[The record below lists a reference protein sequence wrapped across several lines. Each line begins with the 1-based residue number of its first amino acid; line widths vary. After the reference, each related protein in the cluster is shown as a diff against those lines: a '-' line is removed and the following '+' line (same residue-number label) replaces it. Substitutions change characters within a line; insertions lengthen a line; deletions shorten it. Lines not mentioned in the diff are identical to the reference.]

1 MRLRSWL
8 VILFGSLLVLT
19 GLCLSVLAHHQA
31 RQNLIRALERQ
42 VAEGA
47 RKSFEPE
54 RLRHLRILSH
64 RILDSPAM
72 QDYRAVF
79 VSSNGPFQSLLA
91 QSGLARLELLKL
103 LGEAAPDDG
112 KSWTQAEVSQSNNE
126 TANLHRC
133 WLALQGLMRDTGVAL
148 FEESEGG
155 LQLLLLTDRQGQP
168 YLELRSGSEGQP
180 PKADDPWVPPQP
192 SDELTKALGQQR
204 QQPWEGYY
212 RHSDGAIYL
221 IRIER
226 FHLGDQLVVGTRVD
240 RAFEESLSQ
249 YIQGARF
256 RLETQKSKP
265 SDPFLQALPGL
276 GSDHRLVVEGQP
288 YLVYAEPLPAFDSPD
303 RAVAQ
308 LWQFR
313 SLDSVE
319 SYLRRMTGGIATLI
333 AGSLGLGLIG
343 IALATQ
349 PISSLIGQ
357 LSQRMQKV
365 GQGELGEDLPPAGPL
380 ELRQAAASFNQM
392 VQQLRHKEMLA
403 KMVPKQAREAIE
415 SDRTEGGRVVARRIR
430 TTILFSDIRG
440 FTSLS
445 ERLPPQEV
453 LSLLDIYLSKMTEI
467 IDGCG
472 GDVNEYI
479 GDAILA
485 DFEDR
490 NGAPGALRAVQASM
504 LMVAA
509 LEDLRQQNLHPELKT
524 LRQGLGLHTG
534 EIVKGEVGAAHRSKF
549 ALIGD
554 TVNLAAR
561 IQDRSRDGKHTGIL
575 LSDDSRKDVAGF
587 EVALFGDESFK
598 GKTGQT
604 RVWEIVGPEPVAPH
618 PPEANDAAP
627 GGETA
632 PIGPG

>member
-1 MRLRSWL
+1 MRLRTWL
-8 VILFGSLLVLT
+8 VVLFGSLLVLT
-19 GLCLSVLAHHQA
+19 GVCLSLLAHHQA

-42 VAEGA
+42 VQEGA
-47 RKSFEPE
+47 RGSFEPA

-72 QDYRAVF
+72 QDYRTVF
-79 VSSNGPFQSLLA
+79 VTGNGPFQ
-91 QSGLARLELLKL
+91 GLIAEGQREKL
-103 LGEAAPDDG
+103 LEQLGRARADDG
-112 KSWTQAEVSQSNNE
+112 QPWTRSEVAENGGKISQ
-126 TANLHRC
+126 LHRC
-133 WLALQGLMRDTGVAL
+133 WLALQGLMRDTGVTL
-148 FEESEGG
+148 FEESEGA
-155 LQLLLLTDRQGQP
+155 LQLMMLTDRSGQP
-168 YLELRSGSEGQP
+168 YLELRSNPAG
-180 PKADDPWVPPQP
+180 KAPTAEDAWIRPQP
-192 SDELTKALGQQR
+192 TRQLQDALSQQR
-204 QQPWEGYY
+204 DQPWEGYY
-212 RHSDGAIYL
+212 RHSDGALYL
-221 IRIER
+221 IRVER
-226 FHLGDQLVVGTRVD
+226 FHLGDQLVLGTRID
-240 RAFEESLSQ
+240 RNFEDSISQ
-249 YIQGARF
+249 HIQGARF
-256 RLETQKSKP
+256 RLEGGDP
-265 SDPFLQALPGL
+265 SQDPFLSALAQL
-276 GSDHRLVVEGQP
+276 GSNHRVLVENQP
-288 YLVYAEPLPAFDSPD
+288 YLCYAEALPRFDDPKV
-303 RAVAQ
+303 AVAQ

-333 AGSLGLGLIG
+333 AASLALGLAG

-349 PISSLIGQ
+349 PISRLIGQ
-357 LSQRMQKV
+357 LSQRMQEV
-365 GQGELGEDLPPAGPL
+365 GQGQLGDELPPAGPL

-445 ERLPPQEV
+445 ERLAPQEV
-453 LSLLDIYLSKMTEI
+453 LQLLDIYLSRMTEI
-467 IDGCG
+467 IDAHG

-490 NGAPGALRAVQASM
+490 PEAPGAQRAVTAA
-504 LMVAA
+504 LAMVAA
-509 LEDLRQQNLHPELKT
+509 LETLRGQNLHPELKS

-561 IQDRSRDGKHTGIL
+561 IQDRSRDGQHTGIL
-575 LSDDSRKDVAGF
+575 LSDDSNKDVQGF

-598 GKTGQT
+598 GKTGLT
-604 RVWEIVGPEPVAPH
+604 RVWEIVGPSGAADPH
-618 PPEANDAAP
+618 PATGGAAP
-627 GGETA
+627 GGGTD
-632 PIGPG
+632 PTGPA

>member
-1 MRLRSWL
+1 VKLRTWL
-8 VILFGSLLVLT
+8 VVLFGSLLVLT
-19 GLCLSVLAHHQA
+19 GVCLSLLAHHQA

-42 VAEGA
+42 VQEGA
-47 RKSFEPE
+47 RSSFEPA

-79 VSSNGPFQSLLA
+79 VTSNGPFQALL
-91 QSGLARLELLKL
+91 SGGQREKL
-103 LGEAAPDDG
+103 LEQLGRARADDG
-112 KSWTQAEVSQSNNE
+112 QPWTRAEVAENSGNISH
-126 TANLHRC
+126 LHRC
-133 WLALQGLMRDTGVAL
+133 WLALQGLMRDTGVTL
-148 FEESEGG
+148 FEESEGA
-155 LQLLLLTDRQGQP
+155 LQLMLLTDRSGQP
-168 YLELRSGSEGQP
+168 YLELRSKPAGQAP
-180 PKADDPWVPPQP
+180 TAEDDWIRPQP
-192 SDELTKALGQQR
+192 TRQLQDALSQQR
-204 QQPWEGYY
+204 AQPWEGYY
-212 RHSDGAIYL
+212 RHSDGALYL

-226 FHLGDQLVVGTRVD
+226 FHLGDQLVLGTRID
-240 RAFEESLSQ
+240 RGFEDSISQ
-249 YIQGARF
+249 HIQGARF
-256 RLETQKSKP
+256 RLEGGAS
-265 SDPFLQALPGL
+265 SDPFLSSLAQL
-276 GSDHRLVVEGQP
+276 GSNHRVLVENQP
-288 YLVYAEPLPAFDSPD
+288 YLCYSEVLPGFDDPK

-333 AGSLGLGLIG
+333 AASLALGLVG

-349 PISSLIGQ
+349 PISRLIGQ
-357 LSQRMQKV
+357 LSQRMQEV
-365 GQGELGEDLPPAGPL
+365 GQGQLGDELAPAGPL

-445 ERLPPQEV
+445 ERLSPQEV
-453 LSLLDIYLSKMTEI
+453 LHLLDIYLSRMTEI
-467 IDGCG
+467 IDAHG

-490 NGAPGALRAVQASM
+490 PEAPGAQRAVTAA
-504 LMVAA
+504 LAMVAA
-509 LEDLRQQNLHPELKT
+509 LEALRGQNLHPELKS

-575 LSDDSRKDVAGF
+575 LSDDSNQDVQGF
-587 EVALFGDESFK
+587 QVALFGDESFK
-598 GKTGQT
+598 GKTGLT
-604 RVWEIVGPEPVAPH
+604 RVWEIVGPAGAAAPH
-618 PPEANDAAP
+618 PAAGDAAP
-627 GGETA
+627 GAGTA
-632 PIGPG
+632 PTEPA